1 MGWTIKDDAES
12 KRFQYDYQK
21 TVSDLLIFSHYKTGS
36 EICAEYGLQLT
47 AEAGGPGSPFWDTNP
62 VDALKALG
70 NVGIPRGE
78 FWLGNPRNL
87 FLVKEIFMESPM
99 SMLNPGLRG
108 VVGEMVHSHL
118 KNWWTEHFVKVLTVL
133 PIMDLPIHH

>member
-1 MGWTIKDDAES
+1 MELFDGIQWTSKFGNWFREHHGYDPVAWLPVLLGWTIKDDAES

-87 FLVKEIFMESPM
+87 FLSQRNRQCSTYLWKA
-99 SMLNPGLRG
+99 LCRC
-108 VVGEMVHSHL
+108 
-118 KNWWTEHFVKVLTVL
+118 
-133 PIMDLPIHH
+133 

>member
-1 MGWTIKDDAES
+1 MRRIWA
-12 KRFQYDYQK
+12 
-21 TVSDLLIFSHYKTGS
+21 
-36 EICAEYGLQLT
+36 T
-47 AEAGGPGSPFWDTNP
+47 AYCRSRGPGSPFWDTNP

-87 FLVKEIFMESPM
+87 FLVKEIASAAHIYGKPYVDAESWTTWRRWRDGPFT
-99 SMLNPGLRG
+99 
-108 VVGEMVHSHL
+108 L

-133 PIMDLPIHH
+133 PIMDLPIHR